1 MLSTYDCQQAVLLV
15 KRFHWL
21 SLYWGDAHVCTSRK
35 SGQCYFLQWCEPD
48 GGFEHP
54 WVRRSGEGG
63 GGGRMGFFTNYLI
76 PMFLH
81 RQDRILP
88 FNFLILF
95 LRATGGRGGGSA
107 GWFRSNFR
115 PPCQKLLDPVLF
127 LFVAIQNIMI
137 EKLQRDDLAMFL
149 LMSY

>member
-1 MLSTYDCQQAVLLV
+1 MHTSVLLTNLV
-15 KRFHWL
+15 SAISF
-21 SLYWGDAHVCTSRK
+21 
-35 SGQCYFLQWCEPD
+35 SGANQMEGSSIRGSEV
-48 GGFEHP
+48 GG
-54 WVRRSGEGG
+54 RGG
-63 GGGRMGFFTNYLI
+63 GARMGFFTNYLI

-127 LFVAIQNIMI
+127 LFVAI
-137 EKLQRDDLAMFL
+137 
-149 LMSY
+149 

>member
-21 SLYWGDAHVCTSRK
+21 SLYQGDVSAISF
-35 SGQCYFLQWCEPD
+35 SGANQMEGSSIRGS
-48 GGFEHP
+48 GG
-54 WVRRSGEGG
+54 RGKGG
-63 GGGRMGFFTNYLI
+63 RRMGFFTNCLI
-76 PMFLH
+76 PIFLH

-95 LRATGGRGGGSA
+95 LRATGGRGGRSA